1 MKLRLAGKVNGRP
14 CDILKLDANSFLV
27 SDDHSGIIYLMRA
40 KGSQAAAAAKPTSEV
55 QITGEAPARHEQ
67 NRACLAI
74 FLTLFAV
81 TIASRTL

>member
-40 KGSQAAAAAKPTSEV
+40 KGSQAAAAAKPASETRSRAKSRRNTSKTV
-55 QITGEAPARHEQ
+55 YAG
-67 NRACLAI
+67 N
-74 FLTLFAV
+74 LFGTV
-81 TIASRTL
+81 RR